1 MFKKLIDSVEHI
13 YPTYSHYCEDVGIDP
28 GTPIEQSGG
37 EVAPDPQHAI
47 DPDWQ
52 FLQWQK
58 NDGVWGIVI
67 VDKPLRA
74 RIDPVTNAV
83 VELHPAGFVIE
94 SLSALDNLSDDQK
107 NLYFD
112 WEENAHD
119 VPLQL
124 RRHICIGWRRVGE
137 SFEPQSVSSLL
148 DEAKESAREMA
159 ENFRQFYAKPTGNTE
174 VGLWAVVATGMMF
187 RDAGL
192 PAPAWERMLAIEAGA
207 RGITVEALRTEQIA
221 RAQAYLDLS
230 ALSQGM
236 AKHARDAFVG
246 DGTVDGIIAKSD
258 QLRAQASAAIANP
271 QAAIQSI
278 MGANNE

>member
-1 MFKKLIDSVEHI
+1 MSYFLNGKA
-13 YPTYSHYCEDVGIDP
+13 YPNLPIALAENDRDAAGELPDAQYVNDVFP
-28 GTPIEQSGG
+28 M
-37 EVAPDPQHAI
+37 H

-52 FLQWQK
+52 NVQWQK
-58 NDGVWGIVI
+58 IDNVWQLIV

-83 VELHPAGFVIE
+83 VELHPTGFVIE

-112 WEENAHD
+112 WEENGYD

-124 RRHICIGWRRVGE
+124 RRHIRVGWLHGGD
-137 SFEPQSVSSLL
+137 SFEPPSVSSLL
-148 DEAKESAREMA
+148 DEAKESSRAIA
-159 ENFRQFYAKPTGNTE
+159 ENFRQLYAKPTGNTE

-192 PAPAWERMLAIEAGA
+192 PAPAWERMLTIEAFA

-221 RAQAYLDLS
+221 RAQAYLDLG

-246 DGTVDGIIAKSD
+246 AGTVDGIVAKSD
-258 QLRAQASAAIANP
+258 QFRAQAAAAIANP
-271 QAAIQSI
+271 VAVITELLQQ
-278 MGANNE
+278 G

>member
-1 MFKKLIDSVEHI
+1 MSYKYQNKTYPSLPMLIETLGLDAGSGLPEGAEYQHDDIPPHDAVTQ
-13 YPTYSHYCEDVGIDP
+13 YVTWQRNVG
-28 GTPIEQSGG
+28 GS
-37 EVAPDPQHAI
+37 
-47 DPDWQ
+47 WSM
-52 FLQWQK
+52 
-58 NDGVWGIVI
+58 IV
-67 VDKPLRA
+67 VDKTLRA

-83 VELHPAGFVIE
+83 VELHQTGFVIE
-94 SLSALDNLSDDQK
+94 SLAVLDTLNDDQK

-112 WEENAHD
+112 WEQNGYD
-119 VPLQL
+119 VPFQL
-124 RRHICIGWRRVGE
+124 RRNIRIGWRRVGE

-159 ENFRQFYAKPTGNTE
+159 ENFRQLYAKPTGNTE

-192 PAPAWERMLAIEAGA
+192 PAPAWERMLTIEAGA

-221 RAQAYLDLS
+221 RAQAYLDLG

-246 DGTVDGIIAKSD
+246 DGTVDGIVAKSD
-258 QLRAQASAAIANP
+258 QFRGQAAAAIANP
-271 QAAIQSI
+271 VAVITELLQQ
-278 MGANNE
+278 G